1 MEGIGLLSYYA
12 LYNLPYE
19 KGSDKEVGLTP
30 WFGRVFFTD
39 GDDTCDNIF
48 RRALSNLPNNQP
60 EHRDG
65 AFCKH

>member
-1 MEGIGLLSYYA
+1 MDGIGLLSYYA

-39 GDDTCDNIF
+39 VDDTCDNIF
-48 RRALSNLPNNQP
+48 WRALCNLPNNQP

-65 AFCKH
+65 ALCKH